1 MGRRKIEIKAIK
13 DDRNRSVRCDED
25 IPTPHRRAILDSP
38 WLHWHSFAN
47 LSLFSTFLKR
57 KGGLFKKAHELSVL
71 CSVDV
76 AVIIFGHNKKLY
88 EYSSGDINETIG
100 RFQYVCLAL
109 LSSPPALSL
118 PTEWQARRVCKRSR
132 QLRYLLVQEAT
143 ALRPNPAPPSSLPS
157 PFIPLVYGSAH
168 EHKGP
173 ADFAGR
179 GNLDDDDDD
188 DMGSPPPDDQ
198 VQHDSIPRD
207 HPYPS
212 HLQSQPPHMRQPAQ
226 SASPPIQ
233 NGVPFY
239 QRNHTP
245 QPQMISRPQS
255 RNMVHPSNFPNR
267 PPEFASNTASHQHH
281 QVTQGPQ
288 GPNGYAYHHNPS
300 AYTSHQMQGQQQPYY
315 TQHPQPQHAQMQQ
328 AYMQDQR
335 RQSMPPAF
343 PQHERSQQPPQTQ
356 QQHQQRQQQQPSQP
370 QPPQHPQPM
379 ASPPQPKQEPQQ
391 ENEPGRL
398 AKPLPAKSRSIF
410 TPIDDSRSLL
420 AQHWGLGK
428 SSDSREIKAEKENR
442 SQSVDVAAMHARNTK
457 PPPSEDNIT
466 SPLRK
471 ASTMPQR
478 NSLPNEIPPPP
489 RTNSAQI
496 APAKRPRLKVQ
507 IPSEQSDGGSATP
520 DDESSPR
527 GESGGTASET
537 PNAKASTDASHSS
550 GVVLPPPSPSASAI
564 LSAGAQGPPNPFARP
579 HPPSHNPNGGGGGG
593 GSFSSSGNNNNSGNN
608 SRDIETPISA
618 LPSRFVGGDLLP
630 SPSSFYPNW
639 DFGRSGDGGNMLP
652 SPLTFQTPVVGQ
664 GPSFLREE
672 EERERKRKSPEGE
685 TQEAGPGQLKRVKT

>member
-13 DDRNRSVRCDED
+13 DDRNRSV
-25 IPTPHRRAILDSP
+25 
-38 WLHWHSFAN
+38 
-47 LSLFSTFLKR
+47 TFLKR

-100 RFQYVCLAL
+100 RFQYVRGLQSFL
-109 LSSPPALSL
+109 RV
-118 PTEWQARRVCKRSR
+118 QAH
-132 QLRYLLVQEAT
+132 VQT
-143 ALRPNPAPPSSLPS
+143 AFEEDS
-157 PFIPLVYGSAH
+157 YGGAH

-188 DMGSPPPDDQ
+188 DIGSPGPEDQLPQEPMHREHSFPP
-198 VQHDSIPRD
+198 
-207 HPYPS
+207 
-212 HLQSQPPHMRQPAQ
+212 HLQSQAPYIRQPAQ

-233 NGVPFY
+233 NGVPFHH
-239 QRNHTP
+239 RNQTP

-267 PPEFASNTASHQHH
+267 QPDFASNQPSHQHH

-288 GPNGYAYHHNPS
+288 GPNGYAYVSNPS
-300 AYTSHQMQGQQQPYY
+300 VYNPHGMPTQQQQYY
-315 TQHPQPQHAQMQQ
+315 AQHAQPQHSQMQQ

-343 PQHERSQQPPQTQ
+343 PQHERSQSRPQIPQPPPQQPQQPQ
-356 QQHQQRQQQQPSQP
+356 QQSQPEQAQQQQQ
-370 QPPQHPQPM
+370 QQQQAM
-379 ASPPQPKQEPQQ
+379 ASPPQPKQEPQS
-391 ENEPGRL
+391 ENEPNRL
-398 AKPLPAKSRSIF
+398 QKPAPAKSRSIF

-428 SSDSREIKAEKENR
+428 SNESREVKVEKENR
-442 SQSVDVAAMHARNTK
+442 SQSVDVGAMHPRNK
-457 PPPSEDNIT
+457 PPEQIT
-466 SPLRK
+466 SPPKK

-478 NSLPNEIPPPP
+478 NSLPGEIPPS

-496 APAKRPRLKVQ
+496 GGKRPRLKVQ
-507 IPSEQSDGGSATP
+507 IPSEQSEDGGSATA
-520 DDESSPR
+520 ESSPR
-527 GESGGTASET
+527 ESGGTASET
-537 PNAKASTDASHSS
+537 PAKASTDASHSS

-579 HPPSHNPNGGGGGG
+579 HPPTHNPNG
-593 GSFSSSGNNNNSGNN
+593 GSFSSSNN
-608 SRDIETPISA
+608 IETPISA
-618 LPSRFVGGDLLP
+618 LPSRFVAEGLLP
-630 SPSSFYPNW
+630 SPSSFYPEW
-639 DFGRSGDGGNMLP
+639 GFGRPSDNSNMLP
-652 SPLTFQTPVVGQ
+652 SPLTFQTPVVGN
-664 GPSFLREE
+664 GPSFLRDEDGD
-672 EERERKRKSPEGE
+672 RKRKSPDNDGA
-685 TQEAGPGQLKRVKT
+685 QPEAGNLKRVKT

>member
-13 DDRNRSVRCDED
+13 DDRNRSV
-25 IPTPHRRAILDSP
+25 
-38 WLHWHSFAN
+38 
-47 LSLFSTFLKR
+47 TFLKR

-100 RFQYVCLAL
+100 RFQY
-109 LSSPPALSL
+109 
-118 PTEWQARRVCKRSR
+118 
-132 QLRYLLVQEAT
+132 
-143 ALRPNPAPPSSLPS
+143 
-157 PFIPLVYGSAH
+157 YGGAH

-179 GNLDDDDDD
+179 SNLDDDDED
-188 DMGSPPPDDQ
+188 DMGSPPPEDQ
-198 VQHDSIPRD
+198 IPHDPMPQD
-207 HPYPS
+207 HRYPP

-233 NGVPFY
+233 NGVPYY

-255 RNMVHPSNFPNR
+255 RNMGHPSNFPNR
-267 PPEFASNTASHQHH
+267 PSEYASNPASHQHH

-288 GPNGYAYHHNPS
+288 APNGYAYHANPS
-300 AYTSHQMQGQQQPYY
+300 IYNSQGPPNQQQPYY
-315 TQHPQPQHAQMQQ
+315 AQPPQPQHPQIQQ
-328 AYMQDQR
+328 AYMQEGR

-343 PQHERSQQPPQTQ
+343 PQHERSQQPPHA
-356 QQHQQRQQQQPSQP
+356 QQHQKQQQQQQQQQSQP
-370 QPPQHPQPM
+370 QPPQQPPAM
-379 ASPPQPKQEPQQ
+379 ASPPQPKQEPQP

-428 SSDSREIKAEKENR
+428 SSDNREVKMEKENR
-442 SQSVDVAAMHARNTK
+442 SQSVDVSAMHPRNK
-457 PPPSEDNIT
+457 PPEDIT
-466 SPLRK
+466 SPPRK

-478 NSLPNEIPPPP
+478 NSLPSDIPAPS
-489 RTNSAQI
+489 RGSNSAQMG
-496 APAKRPRLKVQ
+496 AKRPRLKVQ
-507 IPSEQSDGGSATP
+507 IPSEQSDGGSATA
-520 DDESSPR
+520 ESSPR
-527 GESGGTASET
+527 ESGGTASET
-537 PNAKASTDASHSS
+537 PAKASTDASHSS

-579 HPPSHNPNGGGGGG
+579 HPPSHNNPNNG
-593 GSFSSSGNNNNSGNN
+593 GSFSSSNNN
-608 SRDIETPISA
+608 IETPISA
-618 LPSRFVGGDLLP
+618 LPSRFVSDALLP
-630 SPSSFYPNW
+630 SPSSFYPEW
-639 DFGRSGDGGNMLP
+639 GLGRSGDGGSNMLP
-652 SPLTFQTPVVGQ
+652 SPLTFQTPVAGN
-664 GPSFLREE
+664 GPSFLRDEE
-672 EERERKRKSPEGE
+672 GEKERDRERDRERKRKSPEGE
-685 TQEAGPGQLKRVKT
+685 TGQQQGEGAAHLKRVKT